1 MFNNNRY
8 IKYVFL
14 GYFDYRHSHDF
25 KFLKHSFRP
34 LYSYVYGQLG
44 GGTKLDFKRNGGH
57 KLIFSKYYLHL
68 LYSLMWKLQTMFQD
82 KKNVTLCNQKECQC
96 LLPPKNSILS
106 CLKRLVT
113 LCYSKIFQTKGVWK
127 MSYSS

>member
-44 GGTKLDFKRNGGH
+44 GGTKMDFKRNGGH

-68 LYSLMWKLQTMFQD
+68 LYSFVKTPNNVPTPASLFINLVRVPKMNVNIYLL
-82 KKNVTLCNQKECQC
+82 KKNVTLCNQKECQY
-96 LLPPKNSILS
+96 LLPQKS
-106 CLKRLVT
+106 
-113 LCYSKIFQTKGVWK
+113 Q
-127 MSYSS
+127 